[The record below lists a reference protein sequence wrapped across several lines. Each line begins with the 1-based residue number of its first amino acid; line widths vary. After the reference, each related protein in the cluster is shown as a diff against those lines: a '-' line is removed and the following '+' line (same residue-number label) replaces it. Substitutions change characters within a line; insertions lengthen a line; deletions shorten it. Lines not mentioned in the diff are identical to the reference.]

1 MRVCAQPEGAG
12 APGGLRRWG
21 RTGWGSAHAVE
32 VPPNATLLFTAG
44 IVGTREDGSLPD
56 SSAEQCERVFE
67 NLRLVLQEAG
77 LGWDDCVKMMM
88 YFTDGCDPGND
99 LQPARA
105 RAVGEGW
112 TGCAATALGVRGI
125 VGAPGAVV
133 QVELIAAKCEPA
145 AAL

>member
-1 MRVCAQPEGAG
+1 M
-12 APGGLRRWG
+12 
-21 RTGWGSAHAVE
+21 
-32 VPPNATLLFTAG
+32 
-44 IVGTREDGSLPD
+44 
-56 SSAEQCERVFE
+56 
-67 NLRLVLQEAG
+67 LQEAG

-112 TGCAATALGVRGI
+112 AGCAATALGVRGI

-133 QVELIAAKCEPA
+133 QVELIAAECEPA